1 MTRRGATRDLLRLT
15 GVAVASLGLLFWTG
29 AVASADKQEFL
40 DFIHSQGVPQ
50 GYFGTPGADVSNV
63 MVANMVCDVFH
74 NGGTTA
80 DIPFLGFQQN
90 AYRDPLIEG
99 AQRYMCPDTLQH

>member
-1 MTRRGATRDLLRLT
+1 MSVAGV
-15 GVAVASLGLLFWTG
+15 GVACLGLLLGTA

-40 DFIHSQGVPQ
+40 DFIHAQGVPPS
-50 GYFGTPGADVSNV
+50 YFSTPGADYSNI

-74 NGGTTA
+74 NGGTAA
-80 DIPFLGFQQN
+80 DIPFLGLQQN

-99 AQRYMCPDTLQH
+99 AQRYMCPDTLPQ